1 LQLGVS
7 FAAGY
12 VVTSRRRKLAAATSA
27 PDELTA
33 SLLIAVPGAINEPP
47 SVNLFGAMLGADVNA
62 KALLEE
68 FSARVGA
75 DPQAIQVA
83 HGSHHDTRRYLTALG
98 DQFEELDRATHNQ
111 CLPSASRSSS
121 GAHSQPAPSF
131 DC

>member
-1 LQLGVS
+1 LRG
-7 FAAGY
+7 AGSGHFG
-12 VVTSRRRKLAAATSA
+12 VVTSLLLPTVVAPPATAFHLSWSYRHAAAVAESWQHWAPAA

-62 KALLEE
+62 QALLEE

-83 HGSHHDTRRYLTALG
+83 HGSYTTQG
-98 DQFEELDRATHNQ
+98 AT
-111 CLPSASRSSS
+111 
-121 GAHSQPAPSF
+121 
-131 DC
+131 